1 MIIMNSKE
9 IDELGRD
16 YIKNYLHCLENL
28 SMKLVNDPDDD
39 DTADTIQYLVDS
51 KHVVGEILYAL
62 RHESKEYRA
71 LMEAWNEFVKLDK
84 EKPVKHTKLGKKMMD
99 KKKKENKKK

>member
-1 MIIMNSKE
+1 MNSKE

-71 LMEAWNEFVKLDK
+71 LMEAWNEFVA
-84 EKPVKHTKLGKKMMD
+84 PSLGKSDKKKT

>member
-1 MIIMNSKE
+1 MIIMNFKE

-16 YIKNYLHCLENL
+16 YIKNYLYCLENL

-39 DTADTIQYLVDS
+39 DTADTIQHLVDS

-62 RHESKEYRA
+62 RHESKEYDT
-71 LMEAWNEFVKLDK
+71 LMEAWNEFVKL
-84 EKPVKHTKLGKKMMD
+84 EKQKPA
-99 KKKKENKKK
+99 KKKKKDSKKK